1 MSLGLEVVTVY
12 EVRQSAWKGAH
23 RKALTQVYKDAR
35 AGRFQILLCWAL
47 DRLSREG
54 VAATLEI
61 INRLAQ
67 YKVKVWSL
75 HESWTQV
82 EGPLQELLLSI
93 VAWIARME
101 SERRSERTKAGL
113 ERAKAAGKRL
123 GRPRVSERPE
133 FEQRFTKVVER
144 IGPGGLSRRQDRL
157 EWLGAGFDP
166 EAFDFEQVN
175 HQLARL
181 RYSSRYG

>member
-1 MSLGLEVVTVY
+1 MATTTMTTKAAILIRVSGPGQHAENQLPGLEEWAVSLGLEVVTVY

-23 RKALTQVYKDAR
+23 RKALTEVYKDAR

-123 GRPRVSERPE
+123 GRPPGSKDGQKRKQSGYFRRWAYERE
-133 FEQRFTKVVER
+133 
-144 IGPGGLSRRQDRL
+144 
-157 EWLGAGFDP
+157 
-166 EAFDFEQVN
+166 N
-175 HQLARL
+175 
-181 RYSSRYG
+181 

>member
-1 MSLGLEVVTVY
+1 MATTTMPIKAAILVRVSGPGQHAENQLPDLQAWAVFLGLDVVNLY
-12 EVRQSAWKGAH
+12 EVRESAWKGTH
-23 RKALTQVYKDAR
+23 RKALTEVYKDAR

-123 GRPRVSERPE
+123 GRPPGSKDGQKRKQSGCFRRWAHER
-133 FEQRFTKVVER
+133 K
-144 IGPGGLSRRQDRL
+144 
-157 EWLGAGFDP
+157 
-166 EAFDFEQVN
+166 
-175 HQLARL
+175 H
-181 RYSSRYG
+181 